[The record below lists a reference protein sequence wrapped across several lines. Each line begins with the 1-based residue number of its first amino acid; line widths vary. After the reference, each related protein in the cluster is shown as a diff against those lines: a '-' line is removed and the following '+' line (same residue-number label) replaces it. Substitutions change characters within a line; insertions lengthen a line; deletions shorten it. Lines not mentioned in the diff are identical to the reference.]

1 MMRGNTLAVVVAN
14 RHHEELSGLVDLE
27 RVYFSDHPGAGGL
40 LDAIEHYDFL
50 DGRGAA
56 DG

>member
-1 MMRGNTLAVVVAN
+1 MRGNTLAVVVEN

-27 RVYFSDHPGAGGL
+27 RVYFSDHAGAGGL

-56 DG
+56 NG